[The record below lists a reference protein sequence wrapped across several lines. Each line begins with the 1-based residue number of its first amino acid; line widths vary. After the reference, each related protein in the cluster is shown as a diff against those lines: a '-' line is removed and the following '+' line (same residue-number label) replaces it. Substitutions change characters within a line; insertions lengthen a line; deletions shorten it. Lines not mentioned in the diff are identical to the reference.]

1 MNMESRIRE
10 ETQGSHNERCR
21 MAFLRPVRVCVND
34 REGSQKPFEFSKY
47 LLSPERVPALMELA
61 LKWGR
66 QEQLEHYVGHV
77 IC

>member
-1 MNMESRIRE
+1 M
-10 ETQGSHNERCR
+10 
-21 MAFLRPVRVCVND
+21 RPVRVCVND
-34 REGSQKPFEFSKY
+34 WEGSQKPFEFSKY